1 MLTLVTYPERMS
13 TYERAR
19 ARTRTQL
26 VAAGKQVM
34 SDRGVE
40 GTTIAEVAAHAN
52 VSPGT
57 FYNYF
62 ADVPAL
68 LDAVVDD
75 VLAGFDTVL
84 AEMATAAGPRASMPE
99 RFARGVDALLR
110 QAEADPVW
118 AWCMVRFE
126 ATVAKMRDAL
136 YDRVAANIR
145 AGIRSGDYATRVD
158 SHVVAD
164 LLVGT
169 LAMSTLSR
177 LEGRT
182 DASHNAA
189 VAELLLRA
197 LGLTPKRAERVVAQ
211 ALI

>member
-1 MLTLVTYPERMS
+1 VS

-19 ARTRTQL
+19 TRTRTQL
-26 VAAGKQVM
+26 VAAGKHVM
-34 SDRGVE
+34 AERGPE
-40 GTTIAEVAAHAN
+40 GTTISEVAAQAQ

-62 ADVPAL
+62 PDVPAL
-68 LDAVVDD
+68 VDAVVDD
-75 VLAGFDTVL
+75 VLAGFDAVL
-84 AEMATAAGPRASMPE
+84 AEMVTEVGADASMPE
-99 RFARGVDALLR
+99 RFALGVDRLLR
-110 QAEADPVW
+110 QVEHDPVW

-126 ATVAKMRDAL
+126 STVTKMRAAL

-145 AGIRSGDYATRVD
+145 AGIKTGDYATGID
-158 SHVVAD
+158 GHVVAD
-164 LLVGT
+164 MLVGT

-189 VAELLLRA
+189 VAELMLRA
-197 LGLTPKRAERVVAQ
+197 LGLTPKQAERVVVK
-211 ALI
+211 ALR